1 MANINL
7 TDSSNIEVVQNGGN
21 ISLDL
26 TTTGVIGDLSNLNTT
41 DKDSLVDAINEIQ
54 AYVDDT
60 GWNALSLNTGISNAS
75 GYQTSQIRRIG
86 KHVFI
91 RGVVS
96 FTMGSSAVQICSIPT
111 GYIPTNTAYSM
122 TATGGTRVARINAN
136 SGGVLY
142 VEWIYNLN
150 NTSAYTGTVNW
161 LDITLDY
168 WLD

>member
-1 MANINL
+1 
-7 TDSSNIEVVQNGGN
+7 
-21 ISLDL
+21 
-26 TTTGVIGDLSNLNTT
+26 
-41 DKDSLVDAINEIQ
+41 
-54 AYVDDT
+54 
-60 GWNALSLNTGISNAS
+60 
-75 GYQTSQIRRIG
+75 
-86 KHVFI
+86 
-91 RGVVS
+91 
-96 FTMGSSAVQICSIPT
+96 MGSSAVQICSIPT